1 MGENRFAVKGG
12 TVALFVGLGMALTAF
27 AQPNHDAYPLE
38 EAKRILFIGNSITY
52 AGGYVSFFECFY
64 RQHYPDSNAEIINTG
79 LPSETVSGLS
89 EPNHA
94 EGAFPRPWLFDRLAR
109 LLEKTNPEVAF
120 ACYGMNDGIYLP
132 FDETR
137 FEAFKTGM
145 IRLRNDLEQAGVKR
159 IIFLTPPV
167 HDDPDSGL
175 NGYNVVLDRYAQWL
189 LEQRKLRGWE
199 VIDLHFPM
207 SAYLTERRKTHP
219 EYRLAED
226 GVHPAMEG
234 HWLMAMA
241 LFAYCYPE
249 VDEPLNM
256 DAFLNGS
263 PETANLYKL
272 ISQRQAFMKDA
283 WLTHIG
289 HDRPGMK
296 RGMPMKQARK
306 AYLEMARTIRRIT
319 R

>member
-1 MGENRFAVKGG
+1 ML
-12 TVALFVGLGMALTAF
+12 ALLFGLGIALAAF
-27 AQPNHDAYPLE
+27 AEPNHDPYPLG
-38 EAKRILFIGNSITY
+38 EAKRIVFLGNSITY
-52 AGGYVSFFECFY
+52 AGGYVSLFECFY
-64 RQHYPDSNAEIINTG
+64 RQHYPDSNAEIINAG

-94 EGAFPRPWLFDRLAR
+94 DGAFPRPWLFNRLAK
-109 LLEKTNPEVAF
+109 LLEKTSPDVAF

-137 FEAFKTGM
+137 FEVFKTGM
-145 IRLRNDLEQAGVKR
+145 IRLRNELEQAGVKR

-175 NGYNVVLDRYAQWL
+175 KGYNVVLDRYAQWL

-199 VIDLHFPM
+199 VVDLHFTM

-226 GVHPAMEG
+226 GVHPATEG
-234 HWLMAMA
+234 HWLIAKA
-241 LFAYCYPE
+241 LFAYCYPGA
-249 VDEPLNM
+249 DEPLNM

-263 PETANLYKL
+263 PEIANLYKL
-272 ISQRQAFMKDA
+272 VSQRQAFMKDA
-283 WLTHIG
+283 WLTYTG

-296 RGMPMKQARK
+296 QGVPMKQAQK
-306 AYLEMARTIRRIT
+306 AYLRMARTIRRII